1 MADKIYDLLTKM
13 YTEVLGKIDG
23 IEGKIEGIEGKIEGI
38 EGKIKGIEGKIEG
51 IQGEISELKRV
62 VLRIET
68 DHGNKLDALFDG
80 YKQHSDRLDR
90 IEAQVSKQEEFIIKR
105 VK

>member
-1 MADKIYDLLTKM
+1 M
-13 YTEVLGKIDG
+13 
-23 IEGKIEGIEGKIEGI
+23 
-38 EGKIKGIEGKIEG
+38 
-51 IQGEISELKRV
+51 QGEINELKKA

>member
-1 MADKIYDLLTKM
+1 M
-13 YTEVLGKIDG
+13 
-23 IEGKIEGIEGKIEGI
+23 EGKIGNMEGRLGNIETEVAD
-38 EGKIKGIEGKIEG
+38 
-51 IQGEISELKRV
+51 LKKV

-80 YKQHSDRLDR
+80 YKQNSDRLDR
-90 IEAQVSKQEEFIIKR
+90 IEAQVSRQEEFIIKR

>member
-1 MADKIYDLLTKM
+1 MEDKVLEILTQMYSDLNGKM
-13 YTEVLGKIDG
+13 DKM
-23 IEGKIEGIEGKIEGI
+23 
-38 EGKIKGIEGKIEG
+38 
-51 IQGEISELKRV
+51 QGQMDNMQDKMGNMQGQIGNIHTDLNELKKI

-80 YKQHSDRLDR
+80 HKQNSDRLDR
-90 IEAQVSKQEEFIIKR
+90 IEAQVSKQEEFIIQR